1 MFSGSC
7 LETQMQ
13 YLWQQRPVSDIQY
26 RWGEGEVAVAAP
38 RDSTSEFGSHIDV
51 STDLYTQSPKDS
63 MRCPVSFQ

>member
-13 YLWQQRPVSDIQY
+13 YLWQCAVSDIQY

-38 RDSTSEFGSHIDV
+38 RDSASEFGSHTNV
-51 STDLYTQSPKDS
+51 SIDLYTQPPKDS